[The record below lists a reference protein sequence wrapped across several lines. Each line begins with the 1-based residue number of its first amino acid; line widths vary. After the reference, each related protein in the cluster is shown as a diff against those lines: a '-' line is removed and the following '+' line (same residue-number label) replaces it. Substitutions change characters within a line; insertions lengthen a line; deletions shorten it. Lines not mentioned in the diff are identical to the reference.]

1 MSDESNGCGMRRMSI
16 SDLGIT
22 IKEANKKIKGSAS
35 LIFGCAEIKGS
46 ASLIFGC
53 AVYGTMK
60 QERIGRDAVRP
71 KGGGMDARIKTV
83 W

>member
-1 MSDESNGCGMRRMSI
+1 LWSVQASNDGWQDVGSLGM
-16 SDLGIT
+16 
-22 IKEANKKIKGSAS
+22 KKH
-35 LIFGCAEIKGS
+35 
-46 ASLIFGC
+46 GC

-71 KGGGMDARIKTV
+71 KGEGMDARIKTV